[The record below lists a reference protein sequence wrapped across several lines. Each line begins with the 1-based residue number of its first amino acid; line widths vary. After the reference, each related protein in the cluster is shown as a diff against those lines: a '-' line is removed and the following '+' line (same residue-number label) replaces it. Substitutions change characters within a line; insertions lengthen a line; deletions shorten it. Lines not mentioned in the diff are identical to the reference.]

1 MIGDTR
7 IGQTE
12 SVYTAFIRQM
22 EKEKITT
29 IINLGDAISTP
40 GSPTEWERL
49 LEITGK
55 GKTLHVALG
64 NHDVY
69 DKASL
74 DLYTKLFEK
83 QPYYSVEK
91 GDTLLIFLSTEMPQQ
106 WGKIIGEQLTW
117 LQAELKRAFVY
128 KLVFLHRP
136 PFPTTFGTGHG
147 LDRYGP
153 DRDKLHQ
160 LFVENGVALVVAGHE
175 HLYNRAQKDGLT
187 YVITGGGGARLL
199 TYREDHGGFHHY
211 VIAKRQNGGYLF
223 TAYDMK
229 GNVRDEFLV
238 KK

>member
-1 MIGDTR
+1 MLNTRRHAIILLFLALFVSLAYTFCQASEPFTFVMIGDAR

-12 SVYTAFIRQM
+12 SVYTAFIHQM

-83 QPYYSVEK
+83 PPYYSVER

-106 WGKIIGEQLTW
+106 W
-117 LQAELKRAFVY
+117 AR
-128 KLVFLHRP
+128 
-136 PFPTTFGTGHG
+136 
-147 LDRYGP
+147 
-153 DRDKLHQ
+153 
-160 LFVENGVALVVAGHE
+160 
-175 HLYNRAQKDGLT
+175 
-187 YVITGGGGARLL
+187 ITGGGGARLL

-229 GNVRDEFLV
+229 GNVRDEFPV